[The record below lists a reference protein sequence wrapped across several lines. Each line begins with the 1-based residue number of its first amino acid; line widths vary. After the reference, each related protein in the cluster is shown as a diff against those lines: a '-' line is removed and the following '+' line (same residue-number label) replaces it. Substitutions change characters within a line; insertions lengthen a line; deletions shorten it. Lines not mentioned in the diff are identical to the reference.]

1 MLQNINVVEIEKTGP
16 NVIIMVELTFQAS
29 QDNLMHKF
37 DQSSTRRDYV
47 SSVQIPKYF
56 LWNKDKI

>member
-1 MLQNINVVEIEKTGP
+1 MLQNINVVEIKKNWTE

-37 DQSSTRRDYV
+37 EPVLNEASLTG
-47 SSVQIPKYF
+47 
-56 LWNKDKI
+56 

>member
-1 MLQNINVVEIEKTGP
+1 MMLQNINVVEIEKTGP

-37 DQSSTRRDYV
+37 DQSSTRRDYL

-56 LWNKDKI
+56 L